1 MPDSGLPREPCAR
14 RARERVTLAGASFG
28 TPFWVFL
35 GGLERTASS
44 TRQSRMQAGFCPVRF
59 ARDMLS
65 ACRALFVCDRFAGCD
80 SGLQL
85 VAHD

>member
-1 MPDSGLPREPCAR
+1 MPDSGLPRELCAR
-14 RARERVTLAGASFG
+14 RARERVTLAGASFVA
-28 TPFWVFL
+28 PFWVWEA
-35 GGLERTASS
+35 GARRIVDAPAAHAS
-44 TRQSRMQAGFCPVRF
+44 GVCPVRF

>member
-14 RARERVTLAGASFG
+14 RALRDLRNRKKGRPSGRPFLGLGRERA
-28 TPFWVFL
+28 
-35 GGLERTASS
+35 ASS
-44 TRQSRMQAGFCPVRF
+44 TRQPRMQAGFCPVRF

-65 ACRALFVCDRFAGCD
+65 ACRALFVCDRFAGYD